1 MRDSQRDTPKS
12 SLAKRVGWM
21 ILIWL
26 GSVAALTAISLL
38 MKLLM
43 KAAGFNSY
51 FAAWLSLY

>member
-1 MRDSQRDTPKS
+1 MRDSQPDTPKS

-26 GSVAALTAISLL
+26 GSVVALAAMSLL

-43 KAAGFNSY
+43 NAAGLN
-51 FAAWLSLY
+51 A